1 MAAAN
6 PVLISPLSSF
16 PFWRSQR
23 GFSKKN
29 LSTLVSSRIL
39 GNPSFFR
46 SFFSESFHFFSYFSL
61 SSFFS
66 SLFLF
71 FFFLFFFSSFF
82 FLFFLFFLSFFFF
95 FSFFS
100 SFSSFFFPFF
110 PLFFSF
116 SFSIA
121 SYGKKAF
128 FLNTRKSWFTIK
140 TWIFKFW
147 NFGFLN
153 PIYLNHRFW
162 LKKGRGYLPTLLLE
176 NCYLLPNTKP
186 NHPPPSLSFSQVHT
200 TATLW

>member
-39 GNPSFFR
+39 GNPSFFVP
-46 SFFSESFHFFSYFSL
+46 SFPNLFTFFRIFLSL
-61 SSFFS
+61 LSSLLFSSFFF
-66 SLFLF
+66 SL
-71 FFFLFFFSSFF
+71 FFLFFF
-82 FLFFLFFLSFFFF
+82 FLFFLFFLSFSFF

-121 SYGKKAF
+121 SYGKKALIPF
-128 FLNTRKSWFTIK
+128 SLT
-140 TWIFKFW
+140 
-147 NFGFLN
+147 
-153 PIYLNHRFW
+153 
-162 LKKGRGYLPTLLLE
+162 
-176 NCYLLPNTKP
+176 PNNYK
-186 NHPPPSLSFSQVHT
+186 LDC
-200 TATLW
+200 